1 MTGGGAI
8 CYGGKW
14 RRRRRRRRPSFRR
27 ARVARPKGAAF
38 RQAALL
44 EFDAAPK
51 TVTLCRGGGLL
62 LVPAEGGDAVEVP
75 SFGGG
80 LDFAGARVALAQ
92 GEVLLH
98 RDGRLTVRNA
108 VFVDARRP

>member
-1 MTGGGAI
+1 MEAPPPPPPPQLPPCPCRAPQGCCVPPGGRGRN
-8 CYGGKW
+8 W
-14 RRRRRRRRPSFRR
+14 
-27 ARVARPKGAAF
+27 
-38 RQAALL
+38 ALL